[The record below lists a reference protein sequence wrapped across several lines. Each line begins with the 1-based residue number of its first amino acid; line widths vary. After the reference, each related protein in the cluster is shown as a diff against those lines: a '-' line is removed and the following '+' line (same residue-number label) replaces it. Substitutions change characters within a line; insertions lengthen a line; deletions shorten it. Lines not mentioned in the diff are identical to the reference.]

1 MKKLKIYKFLY
12 NYYSYIFKK
21 FKKINNLFSFIFSFI
36 FTKNENNKKLLFI
49 YDLTNQPFSVGDFLV
64 ANAASI
70 AICEKNLLNEID
82 LLIIFDI
89 NKLNNSTEF
98 KYINS
103 DNVYYNIA
111 SILPIA
117 QVNQKLNSILIFNNK
132 PQLNKYITD
141 NKERYFIYPKLLTY
155 ALGNYLYWDAMN
167 KIFPEY
173 YLLNKH
179 APLFKCREHLIVST
193 KNFFKK
199 YIRENIAVTINLRNN
214 KVHGQNRN
222 SNIKEWNK
230 FFEYCN
236 NKFNVKFIIICSLNE
251 IDNSWLKL
259 KNVVVAKE
267 HHTNIEHDLT
277 LINFSSFHM
286 GSPSGPFSMAWFGT
300 KPYINFNIEID
311 RISEYSSIVKI
322 GEYYK
327 FSFASDNQ
335 LMIDKPEQFDII
347 LSEFTRIYNSISKIR
362 INYSENSLNAEGLPY
377 LR

>member
-12 NYYSYIFKK
+12 NYYSYFFKK
-21 FKKINNLFSFIFSFI
+21 YKKIKNLFSFIFSFI
-36 FTKNENNKKLLFI
+36 STKNENNKKLLFI

-82 LLIIFDI
+82 LLIFFDS
-89 NKLNNSTEF
+89 NSLNNSTEF

-103 DNVYYNIA
+103 DNVYFNIA

-117 QVNQKLNSILIFNNK
+117 QVNQKLSSILIFNNK
-132 PQLNKYITD
+132 PQLNMYITD
-141 NKERYFIYPKLLTY
+141 NKERYFIYPNLLTY

-173 YLLNKH
+173 YLFNKH
-179 APLFKCREHLIVST
+179 APLFKCREHLIVWT
-193 KNFFKK
+193 KIFFKK
-199 YIRENIAVTINLRNN
+199 NIGENIAVTINLRNN

-236 NKFNVKFIIICSLNE
+236 NKFNVKFIIICSVTE

-259 KNVVVAKE
+259 NNVVVAKE

-286 GSPSGPFSMAWFGT
+286 GSPSGPFSMAWFGS

-311 RISEYSSIVKI
+311 RITEYSSIVKV

-335 LMIDKPEQFDII
+335 LMNDKPEHFDII
-347 LSEFTRIYNSISKIR
+347 LSEFTRLYNSISKIR
-362 INYSENSLNAEGLPY
+362 KYDSENSLNAEGLPY